1 MPAALTDTKLCEPL
15 VPAAWAGVLVQVQAF
30 QELERRLS
38 AADGAVSS
46 ADQQE
51 LDRLHEGIVRES
63 AALLEPAVLEDLAE
77 EELARIFGRSVLF
90 LMRLKECVLDEAGV
104 LDTAGSRTLPLYEA
118 DFFHTPANVTAL
130 EARLA
135 ERFSLGPSLLK
146 ALKAEVERDL
156 GDCRAKQA
164 LVRALCDEFGLRSGA
179 ADLRKS
185 ALALFRALYPQ
196 APVAAEEVDVVA
208 TGTMLFFCLP
218 LDEAK
223 TTLTTPRFAALS
235 PREQAPLLSF
245 LADMRRFTQERFAHF
260 PAFGYVDGGR
270 IEPVLIRALAR
281 RSGLGDADVL
291 RALPGLVTILPVT
304 EIEKF
309 LVHDVWG
316 HGWQASMLRFDDLYA
331 EIARFAVPLDLGEAA
346 SASPAGGLSFA
357 ECFTG
362 QGTSLE
368 LDADLFRQF
377 VHGEVCERLPV
388 ALSAVLAEIMADVAE
403 FKFLAENP
411 QARGRL
417 PTSSR
422 LPLFPAKL
430 DLTFQ
435 DIPFYFSQ
443 ATKVFRNWAKQP
455 AQRERTI
462 AQLVA
467 RGASPDAAGRAVA
480 LATEIWNEMAAG
492 FYAPVLAWRPIAGD
506 KLEVNAY
513 TRVVLNFVGLHRAVL
528 QTYTDVGELDPG
540 GLPLKSFRDL
550 LVLGASVFF
559 ESDPARNL
567 WRMDEFLSLKLVP
580 FCRRLA
586 ERWS

>member
-1 MPAALTDTKLCEPL
+1 MPATLTDTKLCEPL
-15 VPAAWAGVLVQVQAF
+15 VPAAWEPVLVHVQAF
-30 QELERRLS
+30 QDLERKLS
-38 AADGAVSS
+38 SQDGPVAP

-51 LDRLHEGIVRES
+51 LDRLHQAILHES
-63 AALLEPAVLEDLAE
+63 AALLEPAVLDDLSE
-77 EELARIFGRSVLF
+77 QELARVFGRSVLF
-90 LMRLKECVLDEAGV
+90 IMRLKECVLDNEGV

-118 DFFHTPANVTAL
+118 DFFHTRANVAAL

-135 ERFSLGPSLLK
+135 ERFGLAPSLLDS
-146 ALKAEVERDL
+146 LKAEVERDL
-156 GDCRAKQA
+156 GDARSKQA
-164 LVRALCDEFGLRSGA
+164 LVRALCDAFGLRIGA

-185 ALALFRALYPQ
+185 AFQLFRAIYPQ
-196 APVAAEEVDVVA
+196 APVAPDEVDVVA

-218 LDEAK
+218 LNEEK
-223 TTLTTPRFAALS
+223 TALTTERFAAQS
-235 PREQAPLLSF
+235 PREQAPLLKF
-245 LADMRRFTQERFAHF
+245 LADMKRFTQERFAHF
-260 PAFGYVDGGR
+260 PAFGYVECGL
-270 IEPVLIRALAR
+270 IEPALVRKLAAE
-281 RSGLGDADVL
+281 SGLGDADVL

-331 EIARFAVPLDLGEAA
+331 EIARFADPLDLSESAA
-346 SASPAGGLSFA
+346 ASPAGGMSLG
-357 ECFTG
+357 ECFVGRGENLT
-362 QGTSLE
+362 
-368 LDADLFRQF
+368 LDEARFRQF

-388 ALSAVLAEIMADVAE
+388 ALSAVLAEVMADVAE

-411 QARGRL
+411 QAQERL

-435 DIPFYFSQ
+435 DIPFYFGQ

-455 AQRERTI
+455 SAQERTVG
-462 AQLVA
+462 QLVA
-467 RGASPDAAGRAVA
+467 RGASQDAARGAVA
-480 LATEIWNEMAAG
+480 LAVKVWDEMAAG
-492 FYAPVLAWRPIAGD
+492 FYAAKLAWRPAGD
-506 KLEVNAY
+506 RLEVNAY

-528 QTYTDVGELDPG
+528 ETYRAVEDLDPG

-550 LVLGASVFF
+550 MVIGASVFF

-586 ERWS
+586 ERWK